1 MGNLADLQK
10 RMYSRAGEVGQVA
23 NEAKK
28 EVARTIVRY
37 LINITPVD
45 TSQALSNWQ
54 ARDGFPV
61 AFPIAP
67 YFAGQLGSTQGASA
81 EKAISEA
88 NAIIAKAKPGE
99 PIYLSNVLPYIKPL
113 DEGSSTQHPGGF
125 VHASVI
131 VGKLALRD
139 FKYDWKK

>member
-1 MGNLADLQK
+1 MADLASLQK
-10 RMYSRAGEVGQVA
+10 RMYKKAGEVAQVG

-28 EVARTIVRY
+28 HAARAVVNY

-54 ARDGFPV
+54 ADNNQK
-61 AFPIAP
+61 ITTSIKP
-67 YFAGQLGSTQGASA
+67 YFAGERGSTQGSSSA
-81 EKAISEA
+81 KAIEEA
-88 NAIIAKAKPGE
+88 AAMIALAKPGQ
-99 PIYLSNVLPYIKPL
+99 PIYLSNVLPYIKRL

-131 VGKLALRD
+131 VGRLSLRD
-139 FKYDWKK
+139 FKYDWK

>member
-1 MGNLADLQK
+1 MADLASLQK
-10 RMYSRAGEVGQVA
+10 RMYKRADEVGHIG

-28 EVARTIVRY
+28 HAARAVVNY

-54 ARDGFPV
+54 AGNNKGV
-61 AFPIAP
+61 STSILP
-67 YFAGQLGSTQGASA
+67 YFAGVGGSTQGSSSA
-81 EKAISEA
+81 KAIEEA
-88 NAIIAKAKPGE
+88 AAIIALAKPGQ
-99 PIYLSNVLPYIKPL
+99 PIYLSNVLPYIKRL

-131 VGKLALRD
+131 VGKLSLRD
-139 FKYDWKK
+139 FKYDWK